1 MVEPIVTGDQTRFA
15 SLTELIDQGCLR
27 TPDAPAISD
36 PHQTLT
42 YRQLHTALTETATWL
57 ASAGVRAGDRVLLVG
72 ENTCGLVVLLLAA
85 QHMQAWPAIANARL
99 PLAEIEALGRH
110 AGVRLTVFPT
120 RGSRA
125 AAERAREASA
135 APRHDLTIGEVA
147 LGALAGDVRPEPL
160 GADPARNCAL
170 LLFTS
175 GTTGR
180 PKAVMSSANGIGGLG
195 QSLARARGV
204 KPDDTVMGAAPLS
217 HIMGIAVLAYTLAGG
232 AHLKLVPRLETA
244 DLAERLA
251 SGQMTQLSL
260 VPTAYSRLL
269 DYIATHKVDLS
280 RHCLGY
286 ASSGG
291 APLDPTLKAAIEATF
306 GVPLVNAYGL
316 TECAPICRSPPR
328 WNIPA
333 DCIGYPE
340 PGVEVAVRLSDGRHA
355 GPGDIGELVA
365 RTPWTMM
372 GYYNDAAATAAV
384 LSADGWFATGDL
396 ARLGDDGAISLVGR
410 IKELI
415 IRSGFNIYPAEV
427 EAVINEHPDIVQSA
441 VIGTPTQDGN
451 EEVVAFVQAAADRT
465 VSVEELERQVRA
477 RLAPYKCPGRWLVVD
492 QLPIGPTGKIL
503 KRELAAR
510 LSVA

>member
-1 MVEPIVTGDQTRFA
+1 MVERNVTGDQTRFA
-15 SLTELIDQGCLR
+15 FLTELIDEGCVR
-27 TPDAPAISD
+27 TPDAAAISD
-36 PHQTLT
+36 PHQSLT
-42 YRQLHTALTETATWL
+42 YWQLRAAVSDTATWL
-57 ASAGVRAGDRVLLVG
+57 ASAGVRAGDRVLIVG

-99 PLAEIEALGRH
+99 PLSEIEALGRH
-110 AGVRLTVFPT
+110 AGVRLTLFPT
-120 RGSRA
+120 QGSRVA
-125 AAERAREASA
+125 RERAREASA
-135 APRHDLTIGEVA
+135 VLQHDLITGEVA
-147 LGALAGDVRPEPL
+147 LGSLATDVSPEPL
-160 GADPARNCAL
+160 SGDPAHNCAL

-180 PKAVMSSANGIGGLG
+180 PKAVMSSNSGIGGLG

-204 KPDDTVMGAAPLS
+204 KPEDTVLGAAPLS

-232 AHLKLVPRLETA
+232 AHLKLVPHLEIA
-244 DLAERLA
+244 DLAGRLA

-269 DYIATHKVDLS
+269 DYIATNKVDLS
-280 RHCLGY
+280 RHRLSY

-291 APLDPTLKAAIEATF
+291 APLDPTLKAAIETTF

-316 TECAPICRSPPR
+316 TECAPICRSPAR

-340 PGVEVAVRLSDGRHA
+340 PGVEVAVRLSDGLHA
-355 GPGDIGELVA
+355 SPGNIGELVA

-372 GYYNDAAATAAV
+372 GYYNDPAATAAV
-384 LSADGWFATGDL
+384 LSTDGWFATGDL

-427 EAVINEHPDIVQSA
+427 EAVINEHPDVVHSA
-441 VIGTPTQDGN
+441 VIGVPTQDGN
-451 EEVVAFVQAAADRT
+451 EEVVAFVQGAANRA
-465 VSVEELERQVRA
+465 VAVEALERQVRA
-477 RLAPYKCPGRWLVVD
+477 RLAPYKCPVAGSWWTSSRSGRR
-492 QLPIGPTGKIL
+492 GK
-503 KRELAAR
+503 
-510 LSVA
+510 S